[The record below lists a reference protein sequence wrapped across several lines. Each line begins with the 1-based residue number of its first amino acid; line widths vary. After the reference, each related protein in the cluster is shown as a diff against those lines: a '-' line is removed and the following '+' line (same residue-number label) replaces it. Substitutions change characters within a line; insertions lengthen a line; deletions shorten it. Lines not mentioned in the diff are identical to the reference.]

1 MRCMHEHLKLPKAVK
16 LDMIRCVKIEM
27 SNEESYTIKEG
38 DLVAIQFVKDDS
50 KILFLRG
57 RIKDIVVINERA
69 TTDGCKTNGIPNV
82 SHIVLDCSEQFTVKL
97 VEIRFV
103 DIIKIGGIDDEFE
116 DYSDRITELEPNY
129 IHGCNLPVR
138 ESGLVTKHEAKCKKP
153 PKGIPITKA

>member
-1 MRCMHEHLKLPKAVK
+1 MHEHLKLPKAVK
-16 LDMIRCVKIEM
+16 LDMIRCVKIDM
-27 SNEESYTIKEG
+27 SNDESYTIKEG
-38 DLVAIQFVKDDS
+38 DLVGIQFVKDDS
-50 KILFLRG
+50 KILVRKG

-103 DIIKIGGIDDEFE
+103 DIIKIGGIDDEFD

-129 IHGCNLPVR
+129 MHGNNCPVR
-138 ESGLVTKHEAKCKKP
+138 EGGLVTKEEAKNKKKP
-153 PKGIPITKA
+153 PKGIPIMKA